1 MKGSDLRGLLGTV
14 LFSAFAVIAVFF
26 LLDPLVKG
34 GTETLVINT
43 HKIHIN
49 FGWIKEYG
57 ATLLVTFGLMIF
69 VMDKR
74 QVWPLVIGLV
84 LGSIPL
90 IEQYRMPGVA
100 QVMNVFGQSASNN
113 IQTYIPH
120 LTVLLGALLVLAL
133 LKVTNRIFK

>member
-14 LFSAFAVIAVFF
+14 SFSAFAVIAVFF
-26 LLDPLVKG
+26 LFGSIGQGRHRNIGDQYA
-34 GTETLVINT
+34 
-43 HKIHIN
+43 KIHIN

-69 VMDKR
+69 IMDKR

-84 LGSIPL
+84 LGSIL

-100 QVMNVFGQSASNN
+100 QVMNVFGQSATNN